1 MNFYCGIGCRVG
13 WGFDLGYWGRDQDW
27 GWDRERELI
36 FVFTAVNDAQRVR
49 GRHDAL
55 APGEP
60 PA

>member
-13 WGFDLGYWGRDQDW
+13 WELDLGYWGRDQDW
-27 GWDRERELI
+27 DRERERI
-36 FVFTAVNDAQRVR
+36 VVFTAVNDAQRVR

-55 APGEP
+55 EPGEP